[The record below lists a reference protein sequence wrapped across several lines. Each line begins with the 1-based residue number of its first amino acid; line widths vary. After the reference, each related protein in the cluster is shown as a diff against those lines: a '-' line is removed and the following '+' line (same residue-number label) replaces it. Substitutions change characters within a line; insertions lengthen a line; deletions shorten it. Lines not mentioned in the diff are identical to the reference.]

1 MYGSFPYI
9 FVYVPVTGRITPAT
23 ARNRLGLLPAHS
35 PSGGGQV
42 RARGGWLQR
51 RSASFPCGTSATE
64 AGAQGQDRAF
74 PEQERLQPS
83 PLAIGDGP
91 QR

>member
-1 MYGSFPYI
+1 M
-9 FVYVPVTGRITPAT
+9 YVPATGRIAPAT
-23 ARNRLGLLPAHS
+23 ALNRLGPLPAHS
-35 PSGGGQV
+35 PSGGAQV
-42 RARGGWLQR
+42 RARGGRLQR